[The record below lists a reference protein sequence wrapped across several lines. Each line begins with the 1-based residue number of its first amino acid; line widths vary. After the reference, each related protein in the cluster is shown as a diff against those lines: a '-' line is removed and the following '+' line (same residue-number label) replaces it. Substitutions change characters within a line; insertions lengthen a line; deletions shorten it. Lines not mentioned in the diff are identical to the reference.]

1 MTLNLPLLY
10 FVWTEEYCQTSPNK
24 NKATKSWH
32 LTSILVCCIFVLD
45 HYSRSSFL
53 LRLKSHD
60 WFKPM
65 QPSGTKSTPNTM
77 QLRKLFATDSFSSNL
92 GHLVSLIMRYNRI
105 RKIIMIYL
113 QLMSQLFRAELSLD
127 QILVEYP
134 NFCPKMVQPKE
145 TKWPWL
151 YAIQANIG

>member
-1 MTLNLPLLY
+1 MIYKVINVVERLKHP
-10 FVWTEEYCQTSPNK
+10 
-24 NKATKSWH
+24 A
-32 LTSILVCCIFVLD
+32 ILASLVLD

-77 QLRKLFATDSFSSNL
+77 QLRKLFATDSISSIL

-105 RKIIMIYL
+105 SKIVIISL
-113 QLMSQLFRAELSLD
+113 QLISQLFRAELSLD
-127 QILVEYP
+127 QILVECP
-134 NFCPKMVQPKE
+134 NFCPTMVQPKE